1 MKESMI
7 GIGEAAEIS
16 GLSIQQIRY
25 MERLGLIDP
34 IRLVFKARQDRLYSK
49 ADLALLKST
58 KACMDLHRCRIS
70 ETPHF
75 QNKEEQR

>member
-1 MKESMI
+1 MRDESMI

-34 IRLVFKARQDRLYSK
+34 IRMVFKGRQDRVYSK
-49 ADLALLKST
+49 ADLTLLRST

-70 ETPHF
+70 ETKHF
-75 QNKEEQR
+75 KEEQR